1 MNALLEAILT
11 FTNWIWG
18 IPMLILLVGGG
29 CFLAVRLEHA
39 PLSEIAIYSDTHH
52 WKIIHEK

>member
-18 IPMLILLVGGG
+18 DSHADSSCRRRVLS
-29 CFLAVRLEHA
+29 CRKTEHA

-52 WKIIHEK
+52 WKIIHEN